1 MIKYKSLKK
10 NIPTH
15 IKVGNNEY
23 EVLYTDDFKDR
34 ATAGEARFD
43 VNQIVIKNGMSA
55 KESVHTYFHEFIH
68 AVSEEYD
75 ARLTETQVLQLEK
88 SFANFKNFFHNLEGK

>member
-23 EVLYTDDFKDR
+23 EVLYTDEFKGGKTD
-34 ATAGEARFD
+34 GEMRPEI
-43 VNQIVIKNGMSA
+43 NQIVIRNGMSA

-75 ARLTETQVLQLEK
+75 ARLTEAQVLQLEK
-88 SFANFKNFFHNLEGK
+88 SFADFKNFFHHLEGK